1 MSVKVCTESS
11 AIVLDTV
18 HFIMG
23 DRYERVEKLHN
34 PSDAVRDKMHT
45 KSTGLVVGII
55 DAPVENNPLMSVRL
69 WLTV

>member
-1 MSVKVCTESS
+1 MESC

-18 HFIMG
+18 HFIVG
-23 DRYERVEKLHN
+23 NYYERVEKLHN
-34 PSDAVRDKMHT
+34 LLDTVRGKMHT
-45 KSTGLVVGII
+45 KGTGLVVGII